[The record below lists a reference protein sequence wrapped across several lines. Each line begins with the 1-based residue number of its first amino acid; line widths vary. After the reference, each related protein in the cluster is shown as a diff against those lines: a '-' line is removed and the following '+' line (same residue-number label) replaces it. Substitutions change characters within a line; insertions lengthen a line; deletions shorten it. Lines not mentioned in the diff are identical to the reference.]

1 MFLYFKRALRVHF
14 VARALSHA
22 PAGTVTTLTLPVYAR
37 GIRRQIKNLEDV
49 VLQFTLGRGD
59 VLLATSI
66 IENGIDMPNVN
77 SIVVQVYCT
86 HDTYGA
92 R

>member
-1 MFLYFKRALRVHF
+1 MQV
-14 VARALSHA
+14 
-22 PAGTVTTLTLPVYAR
+22 
-37 GIRRQIKNLEDV
+37 KNLEDV

-77 SIVVQVYCT
+77 SIVVMVSYNSCLSVFAFFVAPLPPLVLSFSN
-86 HDTYGA
+86 YFCVALG
-92 R
+92 